1 MRVIHVRVI
10 QLIVAVCAVVIM
22 LVMAGVIIV
31 QSALRDPGQHE
42 LPALFAQVSG
52 MNLNKEESEELETCI
67 QSAKVMYFSQ
77 AVKKCVNRG
86 RYKN

>member
-1 MRVIHVRVI
+1 MRTIHVRVI
-10 QLIVAVCAVVIM
+10 QWIVAVCAVVIM

-31 QSALRDPGQHE
+31 QFALKDPGQHE

>member
-1 MRVIHVRVI
+1 MRAIHVRVI
-10 QLIVAVCAVVIM
+10 QWIVAVCAVVIM

-31 QSALRDPGQHE
+31 QSALKDPGQHE

-67 QSAKVMYFSQ
+67 QSAKVMYFSR
-77 AVKKCVNRG
+77 AVKKCVNRA

>member
-1 MRVIHVRVI
+1 MRAIHVRVI
-10 QLIVAVCAVVIM
+10 QWIVAVCAVVIM

-31 QSALRDPGQHE
+31 QSALKDPGQHE

-77 AVKKCVNRG
+77 AVKKCVNRAL
-86 RYKN
+86 YKN

>member
-1 MRVIHVRVI
+1 MRAIHVRVI
-10 QLIVAVCAVVIM
+10 QWIVAVCAVVIM

-31 QSALRDPGQHE
+31 QSALKDPGQHE

-77 AVKKCVNRG
+77 AVKKCVNRA